1 MVVPAHVGPDAV
13 PGRCD
18 NLHRGIAPGDA
29 LVLAEGPGEEL
40 LGLASIGYGD
50 GLLGELDQCGHRVML
65 GDRLRVAIEQGA
77 GVGVEEFPG
86 DDVVDLVVLMDLVVH
101 DSHTMQIP

>member
-1 MVVPAHVGPDAV
+1 
-13 PGRCD
+13 
-18 NLHRGIAPGDA
+18 
-29 LVLAEGPGEEL
+29 
-40 LGLASIGYGD
+40 
-50 GLLGELDQCGHRVML
+50 ML